1 MQNKFS
7 IVVYTVIGLAVIGVV
22 SQLFTN
28 PASFL
33 TTVFLMLV
41 FGAAISALVYFLFI
55 KKRSPSNDSR
65 KFKQAVKQSKA
76 KYANTKEKPKYKSSK
91 RSKPFPTKKRKHK
104 RASHLRVIDGNK
116 SKRKDRA
123 TF

>member
-28 PASFL
+28 TVSFL
-33 TTVFLMLV
+33 TTLLLMLV
-41 FGAAISALVYFLFI
+41 FGAALSALVYFLLI
-55 KKRSPSNDSR
+55 RKRTPSSDSR
-65 KFKQAVKQSKA
+65 KFKKAVKQSKA
-76 KYANTKEKPKYKSSK
+76 KYAPKNKKPKNDAK
-91 RSKPFPTKKRKHK
+91 RSKPLQTKKRKHK

>member
-1 MQNKFS
+1 MNNKFS

-28 PASFL
+28 TASFL
-33 TTVFLMLV
+33 ITVLLMLA
-41 FGAAISALVYFLFI
+41 FGAAISALVYFVLV
-55 KKRSPSNDSR
+55 KKRNPTSDSR

-76 KYANTKEKPKYKSSK
+76 KYANTKAKPKSGSSN
-91 RSKPFPTKKRKHK
+91 RTKPFQHKKRKHK

-123 TF
+123 SF